1 MERATR
7 ALPRGI
13 FAASMSFFDE
23 TTESI
28 DTQTQHQ
35 HTIRLSEAEI
45 AGFVVMGSNGEAPH
59 LSIEERNTIIRE
71 TRNALD
77 SIGKQQT
84 PIIAGCSEHSVRG
97 TVHLCNEASRA
108 GSDYALV
115 LPPSYFSKGMSPEV
129 IESFFTDVADQSPIP
144 IILYSF
150 PVVSAGI
157 EMDSGL
163 LSRISQHPN
172 IAGTKFTCGDTG
184 KLSRVSTAMKSRQS
198 YALFGGL
205 ADFILPALVAGA
217 TGVIA
222 GGANVTPWTCVQVF
236 DLWQEGLV
244 EEAREMQAILAKGDW
259 EHTARGI
266 SGTKAALNDL
276 FGYGGSPRRPL
287 KIRNSRHYLLF
298 RPIPPEVFDKL
309 CIYAMG
315 KKANGN
321 ATSQDIKKLRNRLS
335 QQAFRRRRDD
345 LTRAPRTSGKQPH
358 KRKRSFG

>member
-13 FAASMSFFDE
+13 FAASMSFFDK

-28 DTQTQHQ
+28 DTQTHRQ
-35 HTIRLSEAEI
+35 HTIRLSEAGI

-59 LSIEERNTIIRE
+59 ISIEERNTIILE
-71 TRNALD
+71 TRIALD

-97 TVHLCNEASRA
+97 TVHLCHEASRA

-115 LPPSYFSKGMSPEV
+115 LPPSYFSKGMTSDV

-150 PVVSAGI
+150 PAVSAGI
-157 EMDSGL
+157 EMDSDL

-172 IAGTKFTCGDTG
+172 VAGTKFTCGDTG
-184 KLSRVSTAMKSRQS
+184 KLSRVSTAMKPRQS

-222 GGANVTPWTCVQVF
+222 GGANVTPRTCVQIF
-236 DLWQEGLV
+236 DLWQKGLV
-244 EEAREMQAILAKGDW
+244 EEARDMQAILAKGDW

-266 SGTKAALNDL
+266 FGTKAALNDL

-287 KIRNSRHYLLF
+287 KILA
-298 RPIPPEVFDKL
+298 E
-309 CIYAMG
+309 
-315 KKANGN
+315 
-321 ATSQDIKKLRNRLS
+321 ATVSEIRAGLGELMAVEERLGACS
-335 QQAFRRRRDD
+335 SD
-345 LTRAPRTSGKQPH
+345 T
-358 KRKRSFG
+358 

>member
-1 MERATR
+1 MERAAR

-13 FAASMSFFDE
+13 FAASMSFFDK

-28 DTQTQHQ
+28 DTQTQRQ
-35 HTIRLSEAEI
+35 YTIRLSEAGI
-45 AGFVVMGSNGEAPH
+45 VGFVVMGSNGEAPH

-108 GSDYALV
+108 GTDYALV

-129 IESFFTDVADQSPIP
+129 IESFFTDVADHSPIP

-150 PVVSAGI
+150 PAVSAGI

-172 IAGTKFTCGDTG
+172 VAGTKFTCGDTG

-222 GGANVTPWTCVQVF
+222 GGANVTPRTCVQVF

-266 SGTKAALNDL
+266 SD
-276 FGYGGSPRRPL
+276 
-287 KIRNSRHYLLF
+287 
-298 RPIPPEVFDKL
+298 
-309 CIYAMG
+309 AMG
-315 KKANGN
+315 KKANGT

-345 LTRAPRTSGKQPH
+345 LIRELRERADNNHTNETEALAKLRPYSLASKLW
-358 KRKRSFG
+358 F

>member
-13 FAASMSFFDE
+13 FAATMSFFDK

-28 DTQTQHQ
+28 DTQTQRQ
-35 HTIRLSEAEI
+35 HTIRLSEAGV

-59 LSIEERNTIIRE
+59 LSIEERTTIIRE

-77 SIGKQQT
+77 SIGKQHT

-97 TVHLCNEASRA
+97 TVHLCHEARRA

-115 LPPSYFSKGMSPEV
+115 LPPSYFSTGMSPEV

-150 PVVSAGI
+150 PAVSAGI
-157 EMDSGL
+157 EMDSCL

-172 IAGTKFTCGDTG
+172 VAGTKFTCGDTG

-222 GGANVTPWTCVQVF
+222 GGANVTPRTCVQVF

-266 SGTKAALNDL
+266 SDT
-276 FGYGGSPRRPL
+276 
-287 KIRNSRHYLLF
+287 
-298 RPIPPEVFDKL
+298 
-309 CIYAMG
+309 MG
-315 KKANGN
+315 KKANGT

-345 LTRAPRTSGKQPH
+345 LIRELRERADNNHTNESEALAKLRPYSLASKLW
-358 KRKRSFG
+358 F

>member
-1 MERATR
+1 MERTTR

-13 FAASMSFFDE
+13 YAASMSFFDE
-23 TTESI
+23 TTENI
-28 DTQTQHQ
+28 DTQTQRQ
-35 HTIRLSEAEI
+35 HTIRLSEAGI

-59 LSIEERNTIIRE
+59 LSIEERTMIIRG

-97 TVHLCNEASRA
+97 TVHLCHEASRA

-115 LPPSYFSKGMSPEV
+115 LPPSYFSKGMSPHV
-129 IESFFTDVADQSPIP
+129 IESFFADVADQSPIP

-150 PVVSAGI
+150 PAVSAGI
-157 EMDSGL
+157 EMDSDL
-163 LSRISQHPN
+163 LSRISKHPN
-172 IAGTKFTCGDTG
+172 VAGTKFTCGDTG
-184 KLSRVSTAMKSRQS
+184 KLSRVSTAMITRQS

-222 GGANVTPWTCVQVF
+222 GGANVTPRTCVRVF
-236 DLWQEGLV
+236 DLWQDGLV
-244 EEAREMQAILAKGDW
+244 EQAREMQAILAKGDW

-276 FGYGGSPRRPL
+276 FGYGGNPRRPL
-287 KIRNSRHYLLF
+287 EMLS
-298 RPIPPEVFDKL
+298 EVAVSEMRAGL
-309 CIYAMG
+309 GELMAVEE
-315 KKANGN
+315 
-321 ATSQDIKKLRNRLS
+321 RLGVS
-335 QQAFRRRRDD
+335 SSK
-345 LTRAPRTSGKQPH
+345 T
-358 KRKRSFG
+358 